1 MSTKLEFQTPEGR
14 LSLSIADAQFMA
26 YEAGETSYRSTR
38 KLVERMQS
46 MGLGAL
52 AEHHA
57 RLLAQCK
64 VNIMELRE
72 TRDDAEAMLV
82 CGEPFEDTISP
93 RLDALRENITRTQ
106 LDLRASMDRLAALSA
121 ACHKA
126 LMEIPGYR
134 PRAGGYKPEN

>member
-1 MSTKLEFQTPEGR
+1 MPTKLEFQTPEGR

-38 KLVERMQS
+38 RLVERMQS

-93 RLDALRENITRTQ
+93 RLDLLRESITRTQ

-121 ACHKA
+121 SCHKA
-126 LMEIPGYR
+126 LMQIPGYR
-134 PRAGGYKPEN
+134 PPAGGYKSES